1 MVPNSRQFVDAVAA
15 LLVLC
20 AAGGCIKRTVTTE
33 IIDVTPV
40 AAQEQRLKS
49 ASNLPALFEVVTP
62 ARIEN
67 DCPPRL
73 RDPELQALLTLAHS
87 IMLPVRD
94 TSAAGGR
101 SYTAFGDYAI
111 QPQGS
116 YGDEYGEGLRVDCS
130 RMRALGL
137 VQLIRE

>member
-1 MVPNSRQFVDAVAA
+1 MSTHTRLFVDGIVA
-15 LLVLC
+15 LIVFGV
-20 AAGGCIKRTVTTE
+20 AGGCIRRTVTTD
-33 IIDVTPV
+33 IVDVTPI
-40 AAQEQRLKS
+40 AAQEQRLKP
-49 ASNLPALFEVVTP
+49 ATNLPALFEVVTP

-73 RDPELQALLTLAHS
+73 RDPELQALLTLSHS
-87 IMLPVRD
+87 MMLPLRD

-116 YGDEYGEGLRVDCS
+116 YGDEPGEGLRVDCS

-137 VQLIRE
+137 VLLARE